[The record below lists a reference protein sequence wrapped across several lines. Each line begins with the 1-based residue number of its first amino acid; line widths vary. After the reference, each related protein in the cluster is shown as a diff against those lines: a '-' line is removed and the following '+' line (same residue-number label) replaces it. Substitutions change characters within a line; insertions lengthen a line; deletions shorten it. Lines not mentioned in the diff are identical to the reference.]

1 MAETNGDFLS
11 SMRTLIQSELI
22 DINTSIQGVIVDYD
36 AGFATVKP
44 TGNKRYADG
53 DLIPFP
59 EIRMVPVKWPVFAG
73 GNAGVRGPI
82 QEGDKCLIVFAQ
94 QASDGTDDMRRFDI
108 SDAYAV
114 MVDGAQQSGGANN
127 SDMIMYFGSAY
138 MKLTSAGVF
147 EVNAP
152 AGTKII
158 APTNEFT
165 GAVTVKGL
173 FTFVAGIVGSA
184 ASGAAAVI
192 NGAINFIGTLTSN
205 GKNISDSH
213 IHSNSGGTGNGGPVA

>member
-22 DINTSIQGVIVDYD
+22 DINTSIQGVIVDYAD
-36 AGFATVKP
+36 GFATVKP

-82 QEGDKCLIVFAQ
+82 QAGDKCLIVFAQ

-114 MVDGAQQSGGANN
+114 MVDGAQQSGGSNN
-127 SDMIMYFGSAY
+127 SDMIMYFGAASIS
-138 MKLTSAGVF
+138 LTAAG
-147 EVNAP
+147 ELIMTAP
-152 AGTKII
+152 AGTSYETPSIKHNDKEIGS
-158 APTNEFT
+158 THTHT
-165 GAVTVKGL
+165 GVAV
-173 FTFVAGIVGSA
+173 
-184 ASGAAAVI
+184 GAA
-192 NGAINFIGTLTSN
+192 
-205 GKNISDSH
+205 
-213 IHSNSGGTGNGGPVA
+213 NSGPVS